1 MFTLA
6 VLDSDAFCCK
16 GIADYFEARDIRTFC
31 CPDMTE
37 LEFTLEIH
45 SVQVVIAELATSKD
59 TFFRCVKFLTQLNLR
74 WPHIRLI
81 IFTQIADPVLIKYV
95 LQYVPHCNMVMKN
108 DSVQQLA
115 ACIFAGAS
123 GHPFNS
129 SSQAMVWKYNQDE
142 HKTLTPL
149 EFRLLELMARGKTNK
164 LIAPIVSRSNKTI
177 SSHKQNIMKK
187 LGCRNVVELHSKLFK
202 LDMLQR
208 TK

>member
-1 MFTLA
+1 MFTIA
-6 VLDSDAFCCK
+6 VLDSDAFCSQ
-16 GIADYFEARDIRTFC
+16 GIADYFGARDIRTFC
-31 CPDMTE
+31 CPDIAE
-37 LEFTLEIH
+37 LEFTLETQ
-45 SVQVVIAELATSKD
+45 SVQVVIAELATSKE
-59 TFFRCVKFLTQLNLR
+59 TFFRCVKFLTQLSLR
-74 WPHIRLI
+74 WPYIRLI
-81 IFTQIADPVLIKYV
+81 IFTQFAEPVLIKYV
-95 LQYVPHCNMVMKN
+95 LQHVPHRNMVMKN

-129 SSQAMVWKYNQDE
+129 SSQAMVWKYNQDAQ
-142 HKTLTPL
+142 KTLTPL
-149 EFRLLELMARGKTNK
+149 EFRLLEMMARGITNK

-208 TK
+208 IK